1 MTFYLERG
9 YIQQTFCGSHCL
21 NFILKGVTL
30 MIYVGIDVAKDKHD
44 CFAMNSDGEIL
55 IENLTFQNNT
65 DGFNLFFNSISQ
77 FNESFENI
85 KVGLEATGHYSNN
98 VLNFLTSKGF
108 NVFVINPL
116 QTNLYRK
123 GQSLRKT
130 KTDKLDARFIA
141 TMLIT
146 ENFKPY
152 SNLSYHISELKSLAR
167 HRFRLVEER
176 SKFKVSLSRLVTIVF
191 PELEKIVWSISQT
204 SVLYLLLNL
213 PSSKDIAECNLKH
226 LSTLLQKYSCGK
238 YGKDKAME
246 IRELAKKSIG
256 TYSSSLCFEL
266 KQIIQT
272 ILFLQS
278 QIDEIDKELK
288 KIIDEL
294 DSPIM
299 SIPGISYVTA
309 AFILAEIGDI
319 NDFESPAKLQAFAG
333 LDPST
338 YQSGKFNATHS
349 TMVKR
354 GSKYLRW
361 ALLTATRLVC
371 MRDKNFNDY
380 KKKKLA
386 EGKHY
391 FVALSHTSKK
401 LIRLIF
407 YLLKTNQT
415 YQFQK
420 VA

>member
-1 MTFYLERG
+1 
-9 YIQQTFCGSHCL
+9 
-21 NFILKGVTL
+21 

-44 CFAMNSDGEIL
+44 CFAINSDGEIL
-55 IENLTFQNNT
+55 IENFSFKNNL
-65 DGFNLFFNSISQ
+65 DGFNLFFNSISN
-77 FNESFENI
+77 FNESFNNI

-98 VLNFLTSKGF
+98 ILNFLTSKGF
-108 NVFVINPL
+108 NVYVINPL

-123 GQSLRKT
+123 GQSLRMT

-146 ENFKPY
+146 DNLKPY
-152 SNLSYHISELKSLAR
+152 SNLSYHISELKSLVR
-167 HRFRLVEER
+167 HRFRLIEER
-176 SKFKVSLSRLVTIVF
+176 SKFKVSLSRLITIVF
-191 PELEKIVWSISQT
+191 PELEKIVWSISQN
-204 SVLYLLLNL
+204 SILYLLNEL
-213 PSSKDIAECNLKH
+213 PSTKDISSCNLKH
-226 LSTLLQKYSCGK
+226 LTTLLEKYSKGK
-238 YGKDKAME
+238 YSRDKAIE
-246 IRELAKKSIG
+246 IRDLAKVSIG
-256 TYSSSLCFEL
+256 TNSPSISFEL
-266 KQIIQT
+266 RQVIQT

-288 KIIDEL
+288 KSLDEL
-294 DSPIM
+294 NSPIM

-319 NDFESPAKLQAFAG
+319 NNFDSPSKLQAFAG

-338 YQSGKFNATHS
+338 YQSGKFTATHS

-371 MRDKNFNDY
+371 MRDKTFNDY
-380 KKKKLA
+380 KNQKLA

-401 LIRLIF
+401 LIRVIF

-415 YQFQK
+415 YQLQK

>member
-1 MTFYLERG
+1 
-9 YIQQTFCGSHCL
+9 
-21 NFILKGVTL
+21 
-30 MIYVGIDVAKDKHD
+30 MIYVGIDIAKDKHD

-55 IENLTFQNNT
+55 IENFTFKNNL
-65 DGFNLFFNSISQ
+65 DGFNLFFNSISN
-77 FNESFENI
+77 FNESFKNI

-98 VLNFLTSKGF
+98 ILNFLTSKGF
-108 NVFVINPL
+108 NVYVINPL

-141 TMLIT
+141 TMLISD
-146 ENFKPY
+146 NLKPY
-152 SNLSYHISELKSLAR
+152 SNLSYHISELKSLVR

-176 SKFKVSLSRLVTIVF
+176 SKFKVSLSRLITIVF
-191 PELEKIVWSISQT
+191 PELEKIVWSISQN
-204 SVLYLLLNL
+204 SILYLLNEL
-213 PSSKDIAECNLKH
+213 PSTKDISTCNLKH
-226 LSTLLQKYSCGK
+226 LTTLLEKYSKGK
-238 YGKDKAME
+238 YRRDKAVE
-246 IRELAKKSIG
+246 IRDLARVSIG
-256 TYSSSLCFEL
+256 TNSPSISFEL
-266 KQIIQT
+266 RQVIQT
-272 ILFLQS
+272 ILFLQA

-288 KIIDEL
+288 KLIDEL
-294 DSPIM
+294 NSPIM

-319 NDFESPAKLQAFAG
+319 NNFDSPSKLQAFAG

-338 YQSGKFNATHS
+338 YQSGKFTATHS

-371 MRDKNFNDY
+371 MRDKTFNDY
-380 KKKKLA
+380 KNQKLA

-401 LIRLIF
+401 LIRVIF
-407 YLLKTNQT
+407 YLLKTNHS
-415 YQFQK
+415 YQLQK